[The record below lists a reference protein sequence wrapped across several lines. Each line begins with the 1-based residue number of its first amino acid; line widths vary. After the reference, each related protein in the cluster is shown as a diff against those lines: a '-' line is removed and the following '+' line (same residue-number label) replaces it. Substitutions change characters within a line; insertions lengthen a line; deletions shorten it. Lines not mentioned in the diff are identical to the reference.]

1 MRVDPSKE
9 AVNIRTD
16 VYGVKHLEK
25 ISHEVAQGMRK
36 RHEERGGVMR
46 EVPLRDGRAVMEGMD
61 GMEYDEESEDEEKDD
76 EDDDDSIP
84 PPPTENARIPE
95 GAKSFLDVE
104 LPKFAWFRPPA
115 YL

>member
-1 MRVDPSKE
+1 
-9 AVNIRTD
+9 
-16 VYGVKHLEK
+16 
-25 ISHEVAQGMRK
+25 
-36 RHEERGGVMR
+36 
-46 EVPLRDGRAVMEGMD
+46 MD
-61 GMEYDEESEDEEKDD
+61 GMEYDEESEEEEEEDD

-104 LPKFAWFRPPA
+104 LPKFARVRPPA